1 MKELNLN
8 TKLKV
13 KLSEEGIKQIRE
25 EYKELL
31 SYNPELINLLIKD
44 VDENGYREY
53 SILELMNLFDGMFN
67 KSIVKAQTLFESDV
81 LLSENDL
88 KECSLCLK

>member
-13 KLSEEGIKQIRE
+13 KLSEEGIKQIKE